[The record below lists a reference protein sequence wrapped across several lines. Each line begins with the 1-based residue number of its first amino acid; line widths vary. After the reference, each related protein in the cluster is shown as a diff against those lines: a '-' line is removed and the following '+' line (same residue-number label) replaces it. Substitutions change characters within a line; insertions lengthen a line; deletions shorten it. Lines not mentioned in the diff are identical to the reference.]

1 VIVVGFARVLEPP
14 PVRDEHRI
22 GWLGVFASP
31 AVECAF
37 RAQRVRD
44 DLWLMRFLV
53 AAGML
58 RVALLMLAD
67 YGHFDVGSAFWLLIS
82 GRFLFLL
89 VSACVLVRLRRVVS
103 AAMADRLFLGWSFFI
118 IAMTAGALAARPA
131 SNPSL
136 LFMSFGMVLVTYC
149 VTPLTLARQAI
160 LALTYSAAALY
171 AARAADAA
179 TVTIVAAAHAM
190 CHVFGAVTSWWA
202 NHRRRETYLAA
213 LREAELRASLEAAM
227 AEVKTLR
234 GLLHICAWCKRVR
247 DEAEDWETVE
257 RYVQAHTHALFTHGI
272 CPDCFQSQVDALAR
286 LRR

>member
-1 VIVVGFARVLEPP
+1 
-14 PVRDEHRI
+14 
-22 GWLGVFASP
+22 
-31 AVECAF
+31 
-37 RAQRVRD
+37 VRD

-58 RVALLMLAD
+58 RVTLLILAD
-67 YGHFDVGSAFWLLIS
+67 YGHFGVGPAFWLLFAGRLLFQLIS
-82 GRFLFLL
+82 
-89 VSACVLVRLRRVVS
+89 AWVLVRLRRVVS
-103 AAMADRLFLGWSFFI
+103 AATADRLFLGWGFLI
-118 IAMTAGALAARPA
+118 IAMTTGAIAARPA

-160 LALTYSAAALY
+160 LGLTYSAAALY
-171 AARAADAA
+171 TARSADAA
-179 TVTIVAAAHAM
+179 TVTTVAATHAM
-190 CHVFGAVTSWWA
+190 CHVFGALTSWWA
-202 NHRRRETYLAA
+202 NHRRRETYLGA

-247 DEAEDWETVE
+247 DEAQDWETVE

-272 CPDCFQSQVDALAR
+272 CPDCYQSQVDTLAR